1 MMHASPLITRFLPE
15 LTDASHSVQG
25 PILDL
30 ACGSG
35 RNGLVLASAG
45 LPVVFADRNGEA
57 LSQVQSSLNTLD
69 QHQSRC
75 WQIDLEEPAIAPL
88 PANSYSAILVF
99 RYLHRPLF
107 DALKAALNPGGLLI
121 YETFTVEQRRFGRPN
136 NPDFLLQPG
145 ELATVFAD
153 WPCLHQYEGV
163 LVDQQGTSQA
173 VAQRVVRRPL

>member
-1 MMHASPLITRFLPE
+1 MHASPLITRFLPE
-15 LTDASHSVQG
+15 LTDACHAIQG

-45 LPVVFADRNGEA
+45 LPVVFADRNVEA
-57 LSQVQSSLNTLD
+57 LAQVQFSLNTLD
-69 QHQSRC
+69 QHQSQC
-75 WQIDLEEPAIAPL
+75 WQIDFEEPDTSPL
-88 PANSYSAILVF
+88 AAHRYSAILVF

-107 DALKAALNPGGLLI
+107 DDIKAALKPGGLLI
-121 YETFTVEQRRFGRPN
+121 YETFTVAQRQFGRPN
-136 NPDFLLQPG
+136 NPDFLLQAG
-145 ELATVFAD
+145 ELAEVFAD